1 MKKNTELVLIGLSLL
16 LYVLSLSFNALGCKS
31 FGVDSGYSGYKV
43 ESGINLLLMGWMGV
57 ATYNFGWLANI
68 NYLITLISIV
78 RKSNKVFFL
87 ACLNVTLALSSLTLF
102 LNKSEHVTLYSGYY
116 LWVAS
121 FLVLVIYGSIRSK
134 YSKNTC

>member
-1 MKKNTELVLIGLSLL
+1 MKKNTELLLVGLSLL
-16 LYVLSLSFNALGCKS
+16 LYVLSLSFNALGCHS
-31 FGVDSGYSGYKV
+31 FGVDSGYKV

-57 ATYNFGWLANI
+57 AIYNFGWLANI

-102 LNKSEHVTLYSGYY
+102 LNKSEHVALYSGYY

-134 YSKNTC
+134 YSKNTR